1 MSNVSSSNGLEKYPK
16 LRFKGFS
23 DPWSNISFGELF
35 TFLPNN
41 TLSRAELN
49 YESGEYQNVHYG
61 DVLIKFGPVLDAA
74 TDVLPFITEYNDKN
88 AHKQLLQSGDVII
101 ADTAEDEAVGKATE
115 IINVAT
121 RKVVSGLHTIAC
133 RPRVEMTPTY
143 LGFYINSEIYHQQLY
158 SLMQGVKVLSISKSN
173 IEGTTLRY
181 PTEAEQQK
189 ICALLNLIELKIVK
203 QKKLIELLKKYKRGL
218 LSTIFSKVTTFVH
231 LKDICEYASSAKTMS
246 QIDNTP
252 KGAYPVYDA
261 GGVAAFVDFYDM
273 DTNYIAIIKDG
284 SGVGRLQFCQAK
296 SSFIGTLGGLIPKNC
311 SAFYLYTAL
320 QTIDF
325 KEYVTGMAIP
335 HIYYK
340 DYKDAMLP
348 YPCEEERAK
357 IEIAFQYLDDKIAK
371 AELLLTKL
379 NELKKSFLQQLF
391 I

>member
-1 MSNVSSSNGLEKYPK
+1 MPINLPSNEEQYKISS
-16 LRFKGFS
+16 
-23 DPWSNISFGELF
+23 
-35 TFLPNN
+35 
-41 TLSRAELN
+41 
-49 YESGEYQNVHYG
+49 
-61 DVLIKFGPVLDAA
+61 
-74 TDVLPFITEYNDKN
+74 
-88 AHKQLLQSGDVII
+88 LL
-101 ADTAEDEAVGKATE
+101 T
-115 IINVAT
+115 
-121 RKVVSGLHTIAC
+121 
-133 RPRVEMTPTY
+133 
-143 LGFYINSEIYHQQLY
+143 
-158 SLMQGVKVLSISKSN
+158 
-173 IEGTTLRY
+173 
-181 PTEAEQQK
+181 
-189 ICALLNLIELKIVK
+189 LIEKKIKAQAALV
-203 QKKLIELLKKYKRGL
+203 ENLKKYKRGL

-348 YPCEEERAK
+348 YPCEEERVK
-357 IEIAFQYLDDKIAK
+357 IEIVFRYLDDKIAK

>member
-1 MSNVSSSNGLEKYPK
+1 M
-16 LRFKGFS
+16 
-23 DPWSNISFGELF
+23 
-35 TFLPNN
+35 
-41 TLSRAELN
+41 
-49 YESGEYQNVHYG
+49 
-61 DVLIKFGPVLDAA
+61 LIKFGPVLDAA

-173 IEGTTLRY
+173 IECTTLCY

-203 QKKLIELLKKYKRGL
+203 KKKLIELLKKYKRGL

-284 SGVGRLQFCQAK
+284 SGVGRLQFCQAE

-348 YPCEEERAK
+348 YPCEEERVK
-357 IEIAFQYLDDKIAK
+357 IEIVFRYLDDKIAK